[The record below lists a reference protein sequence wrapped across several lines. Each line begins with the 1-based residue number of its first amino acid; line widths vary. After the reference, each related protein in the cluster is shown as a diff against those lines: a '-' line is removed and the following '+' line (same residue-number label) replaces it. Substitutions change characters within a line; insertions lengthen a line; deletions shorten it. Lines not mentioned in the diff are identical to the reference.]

1 MIAGV
6 EKAKLVYILN
16 RDAAANLT
24 ISSPLEAHK
33 NAAISLDWM
42 LGLKTPCLRRWRWTT
57 RSLTRTRRGRRLI
70 MRRRCVI
77 TPLHIEFRA

>member
-1 MIAGV
+1 MVSAL

-33 NAAISLDWM
+33 NSAIIHHIVGLDVGFENPTFAALEVDYADSDQDPSGEAFKDAQKVCFIS
-42 LGLKTPCLRRWRWTT
+42 T
-57 RSLTRTRRGRRLI
+57 SQ
-70 MRRRCVI
+70 
-77 TPLHIEFRA
+77 